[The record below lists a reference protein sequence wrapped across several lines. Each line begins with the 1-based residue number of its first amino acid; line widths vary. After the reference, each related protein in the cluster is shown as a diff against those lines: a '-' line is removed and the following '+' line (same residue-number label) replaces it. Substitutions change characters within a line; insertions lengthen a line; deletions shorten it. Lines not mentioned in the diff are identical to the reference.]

1 MFLNVIKIATNELK
15 VRILMRND
23 LPNYETFAAAITEV
37 PSAWAIRENP
47 ERQLR
52 VALTS
57 TLGGGRR
64 GRSEC
69 ALPAI
74 AIREGAI
81 EVEDIMVGYR
91 PSVPSDV
98 LHELVD
104 EPVWGQESDEHRRL
118 KLHARLLALAIDP
131 SSELEPEACLGQMPS
146 AKRVDLLA
154 VAGSGAL
161 TAYECGSIDGRK
173 ICRLFDD
180 GVARI
185 IVLPFAG
192 LNDPLFMRG
201 WCFSLKGTS
210 QIAPVSPDS
219 VRTAWRTLQ
228 DNLAGFPVPTR

>member
-1 MFLNVIKIATNELK
+1 MKSSQKIHPQLASKSTHA
-15 VRILMRND
+15 VAFSADI
-23 LPNYETFAAAITEV
+23 PTVPAASV
-37 PSAWAIRENP
+37 IRENP

-74 AIREGAI
+74 AIREGSI
-81 EVEDIMVGYR
+81 EVEDVMVGYR

-131 SSELEPEACLGQMPS
+131 SSDLEPEACLGQMPS

-154 VAGSGAL
+154 ISGSGAL
-161 TAYECGSIDGRK
+161 TAYECGASMG
-173 ICRLFDD
+173 
-180 GVARI
+180 ARS
-185 IVLPFAG
+185 A
-192 LNDPLFMRG
+192 
-201 WCFSLKGTS
+201 
-210 QIAPVSPDS
+210 VSS
-219 VRTAWRTLQ
+219 MTVSC
-228 DNLAGFPVPTR
+228 G